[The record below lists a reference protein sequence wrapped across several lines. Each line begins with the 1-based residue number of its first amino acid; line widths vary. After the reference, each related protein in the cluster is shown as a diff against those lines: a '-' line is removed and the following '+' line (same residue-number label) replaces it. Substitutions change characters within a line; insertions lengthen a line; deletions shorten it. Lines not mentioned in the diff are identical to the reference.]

1 MKNRALVTLFL
12 STVFPLS
19 TFAQQ
24 TNANPNA
31 QPAAQ
36 SANTI
41 CKEPLQPATSN
52 DPWNGEEPNFANLV
66 RQALTRKKDVQGQI
80 QPIRNCLNELDDA
93 AATNTKMV
101 REVDASAHQGIQL
114 ASAKTKEADQHTLDA
129 TDRTTAAKQAAS
141 QLTTHVSTVEQVVGN
156 VDQYKAGAQ
165 TEIHF
170 RPGGTVLSKT
180 AKEALDAMAAPLK
193 TQRNYVIEVRGYSP
207 GQGHAAIANSQKM
220 ADSVVRYLV
229 LNQQIPIH
237 RIYMVGMGNA
247 PMADDGGKTA
257 KHTTGGQVEIIV
269 LKNDLV
275 SSVQH

>member
-1 MKNRALVTLFL
+1 MKNHALLTLFL

-36 SANTI
+36 STNTI

-66 RQALTRKKDVQGQI
+66 RQALTRKKDVQRQI
-80 QPIRNCLNELDDA
+80 QPIRNCLDELDDA
-93 AATNTKMV
+93 AATNTKMI
-101 REVDASAHQGIQL
+101 RKADASAQQGIQL

-141 QLTTHVSTVEQVVGN
+141 ELTTRLSTAEQVVGH

-170 RPGGTVLSKT
+170 RPGGTVLSKR

-207 GQGHAAIANSQKM
+207 GQGHAAITNSQKM

-229 LNQQIPIH
+229 LNHQIAIH
-237 RIYMVGMGNA
+237 RIYMVGMGNG
-247 PMADDGGKTA
+247 PADNRGKTA
-257 KHTTGGQVEIIV
+257 KHTTGGRVEIDV

-275 SSVQH
+275 SSEQH